1 MKKAQASI
9 EFMFAIGA
17 LILIFLIV
25 FYFVFE
31 RRIELNNS
39 EDILA
44 DKDECHK
51 LAGMITMAFIA
62 EANHTFEIKTN
73 ASVDAF
79 SKVISAGE
87 SNFPCTFLAMVS
99 NATGNLISLNKGDV
113 NVNYAN
119 GKVEVKNA

>member
-17 LILIFLIV
+17 LIMLFLIV

-31 RRIELNNS
+31 RRVELNNA
-39 EDILA
+39 ENILA

-51 LAGMITMAFIA
+51 LAGIITMAFVSG
-62 EANHTFEIKTN
+62 ANHTFEIETN

-79 SKVISAGE
+79 SKVISAGQT
-87 SNFPCTFLAMVS
+87 NYPCTFLALVS
-99 NATGNLISLNKGDV
+99 NATGNLINLQKGNV

-119 GKVEVKNA
+119 GEVEVKNA